1 MPGVLELVLLTL
13 LLLIWDIERLEFTD
27 VGVPMLS
34 EQMDLFMRFLLSVVT
49 KLRLGLPKV
58 LFMFLFFL
66 VFKLEL
72 ERYLPSK

>member
-58 LFMFLFFL
+58 LFMFLFFFI
-66 VFKLEL
+66 FKLEL
-72 ERYLPSK
+72 ERCLPSK